1 MVVPDKCQM
10 VVRVMR
16 CVGLIG
22 LTCPAG
28 LSPVEAEAKDVINS
42 VMDERASQS
51 QSMVVDLGNRETKG
65 TVGPDLRLPEGVG
78 GLYCGPA
85 AREIVTA
92 SGPDRF
98 HKTSLGHNTAS
109 AGRVGGALVT
119 SVHGRAEA
127 KDGMKR
133 HVAIQNHQAEDKPFQ
148 PLR

>member
-1 MVVPDKCQM
+1 MPAERHGTLLSQ
-10 VVRVMR
+10 R
-16 CVGLIG
+16 CSV
-22 LTCPAG
+22 TVA
-28 LSPVEAEAKDVINS
+28 INGRRS
-42 VMDERASQS
+42 GEQR
-51 QSMVVDLGNRETKG
+51 GNEG
-65 TVGPDLRLPEGVG
+65 TVGADLRLPEGVG

-109 AGRVGGALVT
+109 AGRSTTNYKSPQSSRRMSNLGITGTYAPA
-119 SVHGRAEA
+119 GR
-127 KDGMKR
+127 DGMKR

>member
-1 MVVPDKCQM
+1 MPAERHGTLLSQ
-10 VVRVMR
+10 R
-16 CVGLIG
+16 CSVTVAINGCRSGGTEKRQERWGLIF
-22 LTCPAG
+22 
-28 LSPVEAEAKDVINS
+28 VY
-42 VMDERASQS
+42 
-51 QSMVVDLGNRETKG
+51 
-65 TVGPDLRLPEGVG
+65 PEGVG

-109 AGRVGGALVT
+109 AGRSTTNDKCPQSSRRMSNLGITGTYAPAGRVGEALVT